1 MAKTKITQLEL
12 ILTHSP
18 RKNAPS
24 QDELFSTFY
33 FKRVLFSGLTDVT
46 ISTQRTEYIS
56 KSK

>member
-1 MAKTKITQLEL
+1 MKITQLEL